1 MTASFIE
8 PRPDLITPNPSGPAD
23 PLGESVLDESR
34 DWLRVFEPRDTR
46 IVIGRGQDPEREV
59 ALDAARADAIP
70 IHRRVSGGGCVVLA
84 PGMVVVSLRLP
95 NDRVG
100 VDCWF
105 AQVNEALTP
114 AIERACGVRAVTRG
128 HGDLAVGEDGG
139 ERKVLGASLRQ
150 TARWVYWLGALL
162 VDDAVPLMERYLLSP
177 SRRPAYRGD
186 RGHRDFCTALGR
198 YGATVAGLTATVT
211 DECRSRLEPRSS
223 SR

>member
-1 MTASFIE
+1 MRPPVTASFTE
-8 PRPDLITPNPSGPAD
+8 PRPDLIVPNPGGPTD
-23 PLGESVLDESR
+23 PLGESVLDEAQ

-59 ALDAARADAIP
+59 ALDAARANAIP
-70 IHRRVSGGGCVVLA
+70 LHRRVSGGGCVVLA

-105 AQVNEALTP
+105 VLVNDALRP
-114 AIERACGVRAVTRG
+114 AIARACDLQAVTRG
-128 HGDLAVGEDGG
+128 HGDLAIDVDGC

-150 TARWVYWLGALL
+150 TARWVYYLGVLL

-177 SRRPAYRGD
+177 SRRPTYRGD
-186 RGHRDFCTALGR
+186 RGHRDFCAALGR
-198 YGATVAGLTATVT
+198 YGAT
-211 DECRSRLEPRSS
+211 
-223 SR
+223 